1 MEPLLRHQAK
11 FLYAEIFSVPFSS
24 EIQNKTNNIK
34 KDVNETNQNMHLK
47 VYFQAVDKQENYEQ
61 TITNRMHRCIDFSQ
75 FFLFVS
81 QYSVEL

>member
-24 EIQNKTNNIK
+24 EIQKKTNNIK

-47 VYFQAVDKQENYEQ
+47 VYF
-61 TITNRMHRCIDFSQ
+61 
-75 FFLFVS
+75 
-81 QYSVEL
+81 